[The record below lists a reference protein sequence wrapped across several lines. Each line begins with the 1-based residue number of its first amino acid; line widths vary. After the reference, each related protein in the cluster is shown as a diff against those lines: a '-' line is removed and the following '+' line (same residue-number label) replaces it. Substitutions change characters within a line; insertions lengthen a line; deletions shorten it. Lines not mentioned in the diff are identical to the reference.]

1 MKVEILFPEIC
12 NLYGD
17 AGNVMLIEKTLTN
30 ATIIKT
36 SILDEPYF
44 AKHKVNFVYMGPMS
58 PNNQKLVIEKL
69 MPYKDKIK
77 KMINDGVV
85 FLFTGNAMEV
95 LGKEIVEDDK
105 SKVKG
110 LGILKVTSKIDEA
123 NRYHSL
129 FLGKLAEVN
138 APIVGYFCQSNM
150 TTIKEKPLFEVTKQI
165 GNPKSEGLRVKNFF
179 ATNLLGPILV
189 LNPYFAKYLF
199 SLIKYN
205 KPLYL
210 ETELIDAYNKRVEEY
225 EREDIKL

>member
-1 MKVEILFPEIC
+1 MKIEILFPEIC

-17 AGNVMLIEKTLTN
+17 LGNVMLIEKTLTN

-36 SILDEPYF
+36 TILDEPYF
-44 AKHKVNFVYMGPMS
+44 AKHKVNFIYMGPMS

-85 FLFTGNAMEV
+85 FLFTGNALEIM
-95 LGKEIVEDDK
+95 GKEIIEDDN
-105 SKVKG
+105 SKVKA
-110 LGILKVTSKIDEA
+110 LDIFKVTSKIDEL

-129 FLGKLAEVN
+129 FLGKLKDVN
-138 APIVGYFCQSNM
+138 APIVGYFCQSSKS
-150 TTIKEKPLFEVTKQI
+150 TIKEKSLFEVVKQLE
-165 GNPKSEGLRVKNFF
+165 GNKGEGIRVNNFF

-210 ETELIDAYNKRVEEY
+210 ETELIDAYNKRLAEY
-225 EREDIKL
+225 ENDNIKL